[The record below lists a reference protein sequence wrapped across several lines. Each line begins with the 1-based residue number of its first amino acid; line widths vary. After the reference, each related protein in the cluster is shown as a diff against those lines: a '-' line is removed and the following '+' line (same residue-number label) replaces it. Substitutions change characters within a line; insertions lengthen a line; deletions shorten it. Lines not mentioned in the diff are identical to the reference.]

1 MICVFVGVFCLVKV
15 WRGQLEDD
23 GERSSGLKNAL
34 FVSSAIKP
42 RTRAPI
48 WHPDVCKIARHRSER
63 LRMSILRKEG
73 EGGGITR
80 GN

>member
-1 MICVFVGVFCLVKV
+1 MQLKGSF
-15 WRGQLEDD
+15 GQTFEDCGD
-23 GERSSGLKNAL
+23 CGRLGTWLGY
-34 FVSSAIKP
+34 KP

-73 EGGGITR
+73 KGGGITR

>member
-1 MICVFVGVFCLVKV
+1 MAQIMTSLKQLILVNFSESYLN
-15 WRGQLEDD
+15 RRL
-23 GERSSGLKNAL
+23 AT
-34 FVSSAIKP
+34 KP